1 MKRDLLIICSEL
13 IAIGLARVDVP
24 GKSAADLHARDEN
37 VQTQSRM
44 FGLWERKGKSGE
56 KPYATF
62 DQRASAFVCRHRR
75 RIR

>member
-13 IAIGLARVDVP
+13 IAIGLAEWTCRGNP
-24 GKSAADLHARDEN
+24 QRTYTPEMKTFR
-37 VQTQSRM
+37 QSRM

-62 DQRASAFVCRHRR
+62 DERASAFVCRHRR